1 MAMSSGAASPL
12 SPLGPIP
19 CPQTYAEV
27 LAAMAPDELKARE
40 VLAAMA
46 PDELKALPNM
56 DWNLCKR
63 EQGILNFR
71 MRLEKQRLDMVLKWL
86 KHIRYDQHGF
96 KQTERGLKNILEYL
110 GLDLATE
117 VYKRTS
123 VQTELP
129 DAAQYEG
136 LAALCKAQPEECKT
150 DA

>member
-1 MAMSSGAASPL
+1 MASGASSPL
-12 SPLGPIP
+12 GPLGPIP

-27 LAAMAPDELKARE
+27 LAAMAPEKIELKE
-40 VLAAMA
+40 
-46 PDELKALPNM
+46 LPNM

-71 MRLEKQRLDMVLKWL
+71 MRLEKQRLDMVLNDPAWL

-110 GLDLATE
+110 GLDLAEE

-123 VQTELP
+123 VQTVLP

>member
-1 MAMSSGAASPL
+1 MSSGASSPL
-12 SPLGPIP
+12 SPLGPLGPIP

-27 LAAMAPDELKARE
+27 LAAMAPEKIELKT
-40 VLAAMA
+40 
-46 PDELKALPNM
+46 LPNM

-63 EQGILNFR
+63 EEGMLNFR
-71 MRLEKQRLDMVLKWL
+71 MRLEKQRLDMVLNDPVWL
-86 KHIRYDQHGF
+86 KHIRYDPHGF